1 VSIQKSIIMKKL
13 TVFVLAVITICVFAK
28 NNTAKKTEVELNS
41 AQRLYV
47 AINKYAGEY
56 GIPLHIAYN
65 VAVLETGYRGPFHE
79 TYNHKQTS
87 KAGAVGAMQ
96 IMPQYASHY
105 AGFKVS
111 KTMLRDSIELNVE
124 ISMKMLNEWYKRYK
138 RWDKATGAYNTGR
151 PIINKYAKKAVV
163 EDYYLTRWIKSDSL
177 PSVYEFIPEID
188 SIETDSTLFGS
199 AK

>member
-1 VSIQKSIIMKKL
+1 MKKL
-13 TVFVLAVITICVFAK
+13 IAFALAVITMCVFAGS
-28 NNTAKKTEVELNS
+28 NTTEKTEAKLNS

-47 AINKYAGEY
+47 AINKYAEEY
-56 GIPLHIAYN
+56 NIPLHIAYN

-87 KAGAVGAMQ
+87 KAGALGAMQ

-111 KTMLRDSIELNVE
+111 KALLRDSIELNVE

-151 PIINKYAKKAVV
+151 PIINKYAEKAVIK
-163 EDYYLTRWIKSDSL
+163 DYYLTRWIKSDSL
-177 PSVYEFIPEID
+177 PSVYEFIPEVD
-188 SIETDSTLFGS
+188 SIKVDSTLFGS
-199 AK
+199 TE

>member
-1 VSIQKSIIMKKL
+1 MKRL
-13 TVFVLAVITICVFAK
+13 IVFILAIVTICTFASIRSV
-28 NNTAKKTEVELNS
+28 KKTELKLNS

-47 AINKYAGEY
+47 AINKYAEQY
-56 GIPLHIAYN
+56 KVPLHIAYN
-65 VAVLETGYRGPFHE
+65 VACLETGYRGPFHDK
-79 TYNHKQTS
+79 YNHKQTS

-111 KTMLRDSIELNVE
+111 KAVLRDSIELNVE

-151 PIINKYAKKAVV
+151 PIINKYAKNAVI
-163 EDYYLTRWIKSDSL
+163 EDFYIKRWVHGDSVPDL
-177 PSVYEFIPEID
+177 FMNEVD
-188 SIETDSTLFGS
+188 TTLITN
-199 AK
+199 K

>member
-1 VSIQKSIIMKKL
+1 MKKL
-13 TVFVLAVITICVFAK
+13 FVLILATLTICVLAGTTNEREK
-28 NNTAKKTEVELNS
+28 IVLTP
-41 AQRLYV
+41 AQRLYI
-47 AINKYAGEY
+47 AINQYATEY
-56 GIPLHIAYN
+56 KIPLHIAYN
-65 VAVLETGYRGPFHE
+65 VAVLETGYKGPYHDS
-79 TYNHKQTS
+79 YNHKQTS

-124 ISMKMLNEWYKRYK
+124 ISMKMLNEWYKRFK

-163 EDYYLTRWIKSDSL
+163 EDYYLTRWIRPDSITPIFEYPIMDSL
-177 PSVYEFIPEID
+177 KV
-188 SIETDSTLFGS
+188 DSTLLGS
-199 AK
+199 TK

>member
-1 VSIQKSIIMKKL
+1 MKRL
-13 TVFVLAVITICVFAK
+13 ITFCLAVITICVFAGS
-28 NNTAKKTEVELNS
+28 NSIKKTEIKSNP

-47 AINKYAGEY
+47 AINKYADKY
-56 GIPLHIAYN
+56 NIPLYIAYN
-65 VAVLETGYRGPFHE
+65 VANLETGYRGPFHD

-111 KTMLRDSIELNVE
+111 KTVLRDSIELNVE
-124 ISMKMLNEWYKRYK
+124 ISMKMLNEWYSRYK

-151 PIINKYAKKAVV
+151 PIINKYAQRASI
-163 EDYYLTRWIKSDSL
+163 ENYYVSRWINVDSIPILYPIINQSDSL
-177 PSVYEFIPEID
+177 LVVEE
-188 SIETDSTLFGS
+188 
-199 AK
+199 

>member
-1 VSIQKSIIMKKL
+1 MKRLIAFTL
-13 TVFVLAVITICVFAK
+13 TVITICVFASS
-28 NNTAKKTEVELNS
+28 NSIKKTELKLNP

-47 AINKYAGEY
+47 AINKYAEQY
-56 GIPLHIAYN
+56 DIPLYIAYN
-65 VAVLETGYRGPFHE
+65 VACLETGYKGPFHE

-87 KAGAVGAMQ
+87 KAGALGAMQ

-111 KTMLRDSIELNVE
+111 KTLLRDSIELNVE

-177 PSVYEFIPEID
+177 PSVYEFVPEID
-188 SIETDSTLFGS
+188 SIKTDSTLFGS
-199 AK
+199 AE